1 MLDPLTSLSLAANIV
16 ELITFTR
23 DVIKTGHALVNDGS
37 TADNDRLQAVATSTK
52 QLCGYLAKQHQQDFN
67 KYKKDLAAWQLAE
80 DNHVDSRAPVIVKS
94 TATLRKPHRSQED
107 DDSESGFDS
116 DASSSIFENH
126 AVMPSVEQ
134 STRYQ
139 RAGKPEEVMDHNPL
153 IEKASMLAND
163 VITGL
168 RKLSIQPGRKRKR
181 DAVLPTIKTVIKLP
195 TLRKWNKQ
203 LQEIQQPLTLHLAT
217 LQ

>member
-1 MLDPLTSLSLAANIV
+1 
-16 ELITFTR
+16 
-23 DVIKTGHALVNDGS
+23 
-37 TADNDRLQAVATSTK
+37 
-52 QLCGYLAKQHQQDFN
+52 
-67 KYKKDLAAWQLAE
+67 
-80 DNHVDSRAPVIVKS
+80 
-94 TATLRKPHRSQED
+94 
-107 DDSESGFDS
+107 
-116 DASSSIFENH
+116 
-126 AVMPSVEQ
+126 
-134 STRYQ
+134 
-139 RAGKPEEVMDHNPL
+139 MDHNPL
-153 IEKASMLAND
+153 VEKASTLADD